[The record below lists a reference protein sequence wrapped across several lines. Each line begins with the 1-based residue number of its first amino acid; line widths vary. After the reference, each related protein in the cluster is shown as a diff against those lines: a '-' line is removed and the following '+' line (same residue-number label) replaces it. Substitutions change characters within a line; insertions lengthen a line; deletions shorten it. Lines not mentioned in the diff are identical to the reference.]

1 MQSFKSFIGFEEN
14 ENLDEAKYSPEFEEG
29 KTYKMRVG
37 NKIVDGICVVE
48 STSIA
53 ILDGRAAFFRI
64 KKSGTKNPVY
74 VAGRIRKNNGI
85 EYIDDE
91 IQGLAVAAAPGIFD
105 DDFEEFIGN
114 PDDIKD

>member
-29 KTYKMRVG
+29 KTYKMRVE
-37 NKIVDGICVVE
+37 NKIVDGICVVA

-53 ILDGRAAFFRI
+53 IMDGRAAIFRL

-74 VAGRIRKNNGI
+74 VAGRIRTNNGI

>member
-14 ENLDEAKYSPEFEEG
+14 EDLDEAKYSPEFEEG

-37 NKIVDGICVVE
+37 NEITNGICVVA

-53 ILDGRAAFFRI
+53 IMDGRAAIFRL

-74 VAGRIRKNNGI
+74 VAGRIRTNNGI
-85 EYIDDE
+85 EYIDDD
-91 IQGLAVAAAPGIFD
+91 IQGLAVAAKPGIFD